1 VREAYNAGMEHE
13 PVTVENVRDI
23 QAGGRRWLED
33 VLGQH
38 LQEHQQVFIM
48 VLTPGRAPD
57 EETRRRARAALDTTF
72 RKTDAYAQKHG
83 VTDEE
88 IDAAI
93 REATDHVRPGTA

>member
-1 VREAYNAGMEHE
+1 MEQE
-13 PVTVENVRDI
+13 PVTVENVKDI

-48 VLTPGRAPD
+48 VLSPGRAPD
-57 EETRRRARAALDTTF
+57 EAARRQARAGLEATF
-72 RKTDAYAQKHG
+72 RKTDAYAQEHG

-88 IDAAI
+88 IDSAV
-93 REATDHVRPGTA
+93 REAMDHVRPGTS

>member
-1 VREAYNAGMEHE
+1 MEHE
-13 PVTVENVRDI
+13 LVTVENVRDI

-48 VLTPGRAPD
+48 VLSPGRAPD
-57 EETRRRARAALDTTF
+57 EEARRQARTALEATF
-72 RKTDAYAQKHG
+72 RKTDAYAREHG
-83 VTDEE
+83 ITDAE

-93 REATDHVRPGTA
+93 QDATDHLRPGTD